1 MLIERA
7 RGLNPLHTFP
17 AALSHQL
24 SASFFDSLGRRS
36 VARQA
41 PCRYINGFSLVGAD
55 AHIGPLGCVS
65 VVPRR
70 PYRQK
75 PLLEERWHAKRDGEV
90 CRRAA
95 AAARKR
101 PPAFVACH
109 DGASDAVPAPVY
121 PNSAISWAT
130 RSSLSAMAAR
140 VLPSSSSSSQPRR
153 SAPWRITSREQPAAN
168 FLSLNFFLRL

>member
-1 MLIERA
+1 MA
-7 RGLNPLHTFP
+7 
-17 AALSHQL
+17 Q
-24 SASFFDSLGRRS
+24 ASFSCPSGNSPSGVLT
-36 VARQA
+36 
-41 PCRYINGFSLVGAD
+41 PCTHSPLLCHISFQRGFLTVWGDGQSPVNGFSLVGAD

-70 PYRQK
+70 PHRQK

-101 PPAFVACH
+101 TPAFVACH
-109 DGASDAVPAPVY
+109 DGASDVVAGAVY

-153 SAPWRITSREQPAAN
+153 SAP
-168 FLSLNFFLRL
+168 